1 MLISCKDYFQ
11 YLFVGDNFEVASN
24 VPIAHNAPIS
34 CMTYSSLFKMVTIII
49 IMSRRIEFMQ
59 ICLCYKVITCC
70 DDSSITFWNLLKGS
84 KFLKVANA
92 HEKEEISACC
102 LDNAE
107 KTLYTAARDGSIKV
121 IKQSIMKVEKI
132 THNKI

>member
-1 MLISCKDYFQ
+1 MFCA
-11 YLFVGDNFEVASN
+11 N
-24 VPIAHNAPIS
+24 
-34 CMTYSSLFKMVTIII
+34 
-49 IMSRRIEFMQ
+49 
-59 ICLCYKVITCC
+59 KVITCC

-92 HEKEEISACC
+92 HDKEEISACC

-121 IKQSIMKVEKI
+121 IKQSINKSRKEKTLKKYKLI
-132 THNKI
+132 RRGMLRMPK